1 MDLFDSLLAEAMCSD
16 PAEDKCPISGLPM
29 ANPVTLMCG
38 HKFDIQ
44 SMYREVHRQKKN
56 PAKTEVQRLRINEVK
71 CPLCRNVQKKLL
83 PPFPSCPPVHGVN
96 FPLKYCMF
104 PCSCTHVMQGGKRKG
119 EMCGHPCFG
128 EKCKRHANMT
138 QVSLCKH
145 VLTRGPRKGEMCS
158 KRCKEGSYCASH
170 RKHHLEELNV
180 NIVE

>member
-16 PAEDKCPISGLPM
+16 PVEDKCPISGLPM
-29 ANPVTLMCG
+29 ENPVTLMCG
-38 HKFDIQ
+38 HKFDIR

-138 QVSLCKH
+138 EVSLCKH

-170 RKHHLEELNV
+170 KNTILKS
-180 NIVE
+180 